1 MKKHFIVFLSVF
13 VVATMVL
20 ASVSNAQ
27 TSGSVGTPRGTTTT
41 QDAPNAF
48 YLELLGNGVAW
59 SINYDRFL
67 APDFGFRVGFGYF
80 GIGAAPIGQ
89 NQENVISESLTSV
102 PATLNYFIGS
112 HDNRGRLGSSKLE
125 LGIGIVYVHVT
136 ESFFGI
142 NGAASTIGETATVGY
157 RYQASDG
164 GFVFR
169 IGFTP
174 IYVVS
179 TLIPTGGLSLG
190 YAF

>member
-1 MKKHFIVFLSVF
+1 MKQYFIVFLSVF
-13 VVATMVL
+13 MLATMAF
-20 ASVSNAQ
+20 ASASNAQ
-27 TSGSVGTPRGTTTT
+27 TGVGTPRTPIT
-41 QDAPNAF
+41 QDAPNAI

-67 APDFGFRVGFGYF
+67 TPDLGFRIGFGYF
-80 GIGAAPIGQ
+80 GIGTGPAGQ
-89 NQENVISESLTSV
+89 NQDNIISESLTAV

-125 LGIGIVYVHVT
+125 LGIGIVYIHVT
-136 ESFFGI
+136 ASFFGI
-142 NGAASTIGETATVGY
+142 GGAASTIGGTGTVGY

-174 IYVVS
+174 IYVMS
-179 TLIPTGGLSLG
+179 TFIASGGLSLG
-190 YAF
+190 VAF

>member
-1 MKKHFIVFLSVF
+1 MKKHLIVFVSISL
-13 VVATMVL
+13 L
-20 ASVSNAQ
+20 ASIAFTSVSNAQ
-27 TSGSVGTPRGTTTT
+27 SGNSVGTPRAPAT
-41 QDAPNAF
+41 QDAPNSI

-67 APDFGFRVGFGYF
+67 TPDLGFRIGFGYF
-80 GIGAAPIGQ
+80 GIGTGPAGQ
-89 NQENVISESLTSV
+89 NQDNIISESLTAV

-125 LGIGIVYVHVT
+125 LGIGIVYIHVT
-136 ESFFGI
+136 ASFFGI
-142 NGAASTIGETATVGY
+142 GGAASTIGGTGTVGY

-174 IYVVS
+174 IYVMS
-179 TLIPTGGLSLG
+179 TFIASGGLSLG
-190 YAF
+190 VAF